1 MALLLRACLCLFA
14 VLVFVDGSETKL
26 IVRED
31 EDAILPC
38 SLGAA
43 DISSRVF
50 DWKKDGRV
58 EVFIYDDGRYY
69 GKGLSGQHEQ
79 FRGRVFHFPEQLKGG
94 NASIVIRKSKPADS
108 GTYACIFPHEQPER
122 RAHVELIVGASP
134 RPIITANETSDGML
148 LLCEV
153 NSASPEPVLEWRN
166 SSGNILPAE
175 KPQVSEKNGSYSV
188 VLQTTVTKSGRYRC
202 VSTQQKIHHQVYTE
216 THVNVHE
223 GAAPK
228 PVIAVKETK
237 DGLLLQCEVYSASPK
252 PEVVFRDS
260 SGNILAAE
268 PQVTERGGSYDVIL
282 ETTVTKSGD
291 YQCVAT
297 QKEINHQ
304 RSTETRVNVPSG
316 AAPKPAI
323 AVKETKDGLLLQCEV
338 YGASPKPEVVFQ
350 DSSGNIL
357 AAEPQVTERGGSYD
371 VILETTVT
379 KSGDYQCVATQK
391 EINHQISTEIHV
403 NVPSGKKDKEELQQR
418 KKHEEELQ
426 QELNEQKKK
435 HEEDLRQVRLLLEEG
450 KQQKEETA

>member
-1 MALLLRACLCLFA
+1 MLEPQMTPTVMELLLRACLLLLA
-14 VLVFVDGSETKL
+14 ALTFVDGSETKL

-134 RPIITANETSDGML
+134 EPFITLNKTDDGTL
-148 LLCEV
+148 LRCAVRGAFPKPEV
-153 NSASPEPVLEWRN
+153 VWKD

-175 KPQVSEKNGSYSV
+175 EHFTENKGSYDII
-188 VLQTTVTKSGRYRC
+188 LEATVTKTDDYRC
-202 VSTQQKIHHQVYTE
+202 VSTQQEIHHQIYTE
-216 THVNVHE
+216 THVNVF
-223 GAAPK
+223 K
-228 PVIAVKETK
+228 
-237 DGLLLQCEVYSASPK
+237 
-252 PEVVFRDS
+252 
-260 SGNILAAE
+260 
-268 PQVTERGGSYDVIL
+268 
-282 ETTVTKSGD
+282 
-291 YQCVAT
+291 
-297 QKEINHQ
+297 
-304 RSTETRVNVPSG
+304 G

-403 NVPSGKKDKEELQQR
+403 NVPSGDSDSTPWIVVVGVLVVLLAVAAVIIIKYKKTWKKDKEELQQR